1 MTTMKSSIK
10 EIQKMPDRTNSVG
23 MAIAS
28 SVSFEEAF
36 DLDLTDSM
44 VERLN
49 TGASIQQLQS
59 EIDAGIANR
68 QKKLNELKARM
79 TEQLEI
85 ALRITLAD
93 DEEANK
99 NALGDTK
106 F

>member
-1 MTTMKSSIK
+1 MKISIK
-10 EIQKMPDRTNSVG
+10 ETQRMPDRTNSVG

-49 TGASIQQLQS
+49 SGASIQQLQS
-59 EIDAGIANR
+59 EIEAGIADR
-68 QKKLNELKARM
+68 QKKLNDLKARM

-93 DEEANK
+93 DEDSNR
-99 NALGDTK
+99 NALDNTR